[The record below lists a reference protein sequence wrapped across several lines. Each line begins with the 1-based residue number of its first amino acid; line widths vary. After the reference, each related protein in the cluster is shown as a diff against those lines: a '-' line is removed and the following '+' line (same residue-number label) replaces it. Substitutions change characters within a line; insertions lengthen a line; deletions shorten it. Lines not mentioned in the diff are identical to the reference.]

1 MIVAIYARKFERAE
15 LPRARGND
23 DPDLRRTRAP
33 RDQARMKDSAGG
45 VGGAQEGRLRRRWS
59 VLRDMTSRRARCL
72 SNSRASASRI
82 RTSALSRACWLCF
95 HQVLRRLPHGLRHE
109 SDFTG

>member
-33 RDQARMKDSAGG
+33 RDQARMKESAGG
-45 VGGAQEGRLRRRWS
+45 AGKLSRGRL
-59 VLRDMTSRRARCL
+59 
-72 SNSRASASRI
+72 
-82 RTSALSRACWLCF
+82 ALALNC
-95 HQVLRRLPHGLRHE
+95 PPRH
-109 SDFTG
+109 DFS